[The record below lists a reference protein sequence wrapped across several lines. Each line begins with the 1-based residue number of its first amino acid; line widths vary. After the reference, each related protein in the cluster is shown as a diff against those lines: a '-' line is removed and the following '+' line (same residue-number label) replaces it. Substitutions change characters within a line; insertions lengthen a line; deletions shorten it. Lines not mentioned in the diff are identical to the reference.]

1 MLIQNYGMIKVPAYI
16 RHILDEIGG
25 QNRIRVIGENVIK
38 TLVYTL
44 VTAVSLFLMRR
55 LIIGVSRKIE
65 YCLRRDLYH
74 KLLAL
79 DYDFFQQNETGDL
92 VSRTTNDLDEVRTLA
107 GPGIMYIPNSL
118 SRLVLFLPV
127 LIHLSG
133 LMMAI
138 MAVVLIILVV
148 LIIILLPRLRPLQ
161 RKIQQTRGSLN
172 NRVWQV
178 ITGIGTVKQ
187 YNLEETEIGRFR
199 TLNEGYVKEQMA
211 VIKFQEFLWPFF
223 IFLFSLTELVILL
236 VGGHL
241 VVAGRMSL
249 GELLQFN
256 IMTGYLIF
264 PVLSLGWVVSLLQQG
279 ISAMERIN
287 YILDFPVD
295 ERKQASKIGNQ
306 RLGFSLR
313 NLNFRY
319 PQSDQ
324 PVLKEINLE
333 ASPGQTIGITGQVG
347 SGKSTLLNI
356 LTGIL
361 KPDPGQVFVNGHD
374 IRNIDL
380 ESLYEKIAVVSQEPF
395 LFSRTVA
402 ENITL
407 GLDQSQL
414 ARVRDASRKAGLE
427 KEIDSFPDGF
437 DQVVGERGITLSGGQ
452 KQRMAI
458 ARALARCA
466 PILILDD
473 PLSHVDS
480 RTESRILKNL
490 KALDCYDLLILV
502 SHRVSALRHADI
514 IYVLEEGRIA
524 EQGGHQELIRR
535 KGIYSK
541 LARMQQM
548 GENNR

>member
-1 MLIQNYGMIKVPAYI
+1 MLIQNYSMIKVPAYI

-44 VTAVSLFLMRR
+44 VTAVSLFLMRK
-55 LIIGVSRKIE
+55 LIIGISRKIE

-324 PVLKEINLE
+324 PVLKAISLE
-333 ASPGQTIGITGQVG
+333 ARPGQTIGITGQVG

-414 ARVRDASRKAGLE
+414 ASVRDASRKAGLE

-437 DQVVGERGITLSGGQ
+437 DQMVGERGITLSGGQ